1 MRTLLILRGLPGSG
15 KSTWIEENG
24 LKPYALCPDE
34 IRLLCCSPLLQ
45 ADGMECIGGNSEN
58 TVWKVFLQLIKERM
72 RHGAFTVIDSTN
84 IRTEELRRYKKLCG
98 EYRYRVYCVD
108 FTQVPLEEAK
118 RRNGT
123 REPLKRVPE
132 PVIERMA
139 RSLSGQRIPSG
150 IVVIRP
156 DELERVWLKKI
167 DLSGYRR
174 IHHIGDLHGC
184 YTVLR
189 EYLDGQGGIKED
201 EFYIFLGDYIDRG
214 VENAEVVRFLSS
226 IAERKNVLL
235 LEGNHEASL
244 WDWADGGEGRSKEFR
259 LHTRRALERA
269 GIDPKEMRCLYRKF
283 GQCAYYRYGDRD
295 FLVTHGGLSIL
306 PENLTLVATE
316 QIMNG
321 TGEYADA
328 DRTAETF
335 VKTAPDSCYQIF
347 GHRNPSGQ
355 PVRVNGRVYNLEGGV
370 EKGGFLRC
378 VLVDGEGIHPVEIRN
393 SVWLTPELQERQ
405 AVEDAVILL
414 RADPYVKEKRF
425 GNISSFNFTK
435 EAFREKGWNERTI
448 QARGL
453 YLDTAQNRV
462 AARAYNKFFNI
473 GERPETKWSA
483 LQQNLQFPVS
493 CYGKENGFLGLVSWN
508 AEKEALFITTK
519 SEPEGIAAQ
528 WFRSLL
534 HEKAGEDGIWRME
547 EYLKAHPVTLVFECV
562 DMEQDPHIIEYPES
576 RVILLDIVA
585 NRMEYEKYPYEK
597 LCETARLLGFACKEL
612 ACTLPDWQS
621 FAAWYAKVNEKDY
634 LYEGRRIEGFVI
646 EDAAGRMVKLKLPYY
661 KFWKQMRGLAEEIA
675 QKGGIDRRHTRLDAE
690 GEAFCR
696 WATALYQ
703 KEGDKPEPW
712 NICELRRRFLAEA
725 TGNKDRYS

>member
-1 MRTLLILRGLPGSG
+1 MRTLLIMRGVPGSG

-45 ADGMECIGGNSEN
+45 ADGTECIGGNSEN
-58 TVWKVFLQLIKERM
+58 TVWKVFLQMLKERM

-84 IRTEELRRYKKLCG
+84 IRAEELRRYKKLCE

-118 RRNGT
+118 RRNLS

-132 PVIERMA
+132 QVIERMY
-139 RSLSGQRIPSG
+139 RDLPGQKIPSG

-156 DELERVWLKKI
+156 EELERVWLKKI

-184 YTVLR
+184 YTVLQ
-189 EYLDGQGGIKED
+189 EYLNGQGGMKED

-214 VENAEVVRFLSS
+214 IENAEVIRFLIS

-235 LEGNHEASL
+235 LEGNHEKSL

-269 GIDPKEMRCLYRKF
+269 KIDPKEVRCLYRKF
-283 GQCAYYRYGDRD
+283 GQCAYYSYGDRD

-316 QIMNG
+316 QMTGG

-335 VKTAPDSCYQIF
+335 EKTAPASNYQIF

-355 PVRVNGRVYNLEGGV
+355 PVRMNDRVFNLEGGV
-370 EKGGFLRC
+370 ETGGFLRC
-378 VLVDGEGIHPVEIRN
+378 VQVDGDGIHPVEIKN
-393 SVWLTPELQERQ
+393 PVWLTPELREKQ
-405 AVEDAVILL
+405 AVEDAVIQL
-414 RADPYVKEKRF
+414 RADPAVAEKRF
-425 GNISSFNFTK
+425 GNISSFNFTR
-435 EAFREKGWNERTI
+435 EAFREKDWNERTI

-453 YLDTAQNRV
+453 YLNTAQNRV

-473 GERPETKWSA
+473 GERPETRWSA
-483 LQQNLQFPVS
+483 LQQNLQFPAS
-493 CYGKENGFLGLVSWN
+493 CYVKENGFLGLVSWDT
-508 AEKEALFITTK
+508 ERESLFITTK
-519 SEPEGIAAQ
+519 TDPEGIAAL
-528 WFRSLL
+528 WFRELL
-534 HEKAGEDGIWRME
+534 RKKARTDGIRRME
-547 EYLKAHPVTLVFECV
+547 GYLKAHQVTLVFECV
-562 DMEQDPHIIEYPES
+562 DMEHDPHVIEYPES
-576 RVILLDIVA
+576 RVILLDIVC
-585 NRMEYEKYPYEK
+585 NRMEYEKYSYEQM
-597 LCETARLLGFACKEL
+597 CETAERLGLEHKEL
-612 ACTLPDWQS
+612 ACVLPDWKA
-621 FAAWYAKVNEKDY
+621 FADWYGQVNGKDY
-634 LYEGRRIEGFVI
+634 TYRGQQVEGFVI
-646 EDAAGRMVKLKLPYY
+646 EDAAGRMVKLKGAYY
-661 KFWKQMRGLAEEIA
+661 RFWKQMRGLAREIA
-675 QKGGIDRRHTRLDAE
+675 EKGRIDRRHVRLDAE
-690 GEAFCR
+690 GEAFCS
-696 WATALYQ
+696 WLTALYQ
-703 KEGDKPEPW
+703 GEGEKPEPRD
-712 NICELRRRFLAEA
+712 ICGLRRRFLEE
-725 TGNKDRYS
+725 GVR